1 MPNRTIRH
9 LLAVCCTLALS
20 ASAAHAGPPWIS
32 VEYPANP
39 HHNTTRGA
47 TFLVH
52 TFHHAAHIQP
62 AITATFEGLVD
73 GQRRTVT
80 ARVEPTNRTGVYAV
94 RGDVPEDGSWIAVV
108 RMRAGTAPAV
118 ALVQLGQ
125 DAQVLAVDV
134 PADRTRDGWQVPR
147 DVTEREIG
155 AALRGGMPARTANGG
170 YAGVAL
176 AMVVLLGVGRLARR
190 S

>member
-62 AITATFEGLVD
+62 TITATFEGLVD